1 METINERLDTDF
13 HYPEALRGLRD
24 GYESLREDLFSLPLL
39 SLFNTPALY
48 TWAAVLYLCYCLYRR
63 SLIGFLAGVPMI
75 VQMLIFITG
84 PTNGFY
90 CRYEYAMLLYLPAVL
105 PPGLKLMKTAEEEP
119 ALLSRRR

>member
-1 METINERLDTDF
+1 MD
-13 HYPEALRGLRD
+13 
-24 GYESLREDLFSLPLL
+24 SLREDLFSLPLL

-105 PPGLKLMKTAEEEP
+105 PLGLKLMKTAEEEP